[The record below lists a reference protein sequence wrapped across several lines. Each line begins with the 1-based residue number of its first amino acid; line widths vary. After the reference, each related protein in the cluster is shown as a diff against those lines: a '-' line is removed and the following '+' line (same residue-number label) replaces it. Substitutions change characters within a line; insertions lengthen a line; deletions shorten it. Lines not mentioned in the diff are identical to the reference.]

1 MQVCLE
7 NKLLQLKSLALQ
19 DWTAGAAKSMNTNFK
34 DRFANKAN
42 SHRKKPEAVVIVYDF
57 PPRFD
62 LLTWPVTAKRNSGG
76 EENRSIIKFWFSVHY
91 VKIKINNNKFMWIRV
106 FGVTFTSFAFLF
118 QIKSMWKEKSNYFKI
133 SFHLPAAMYDID
145 TRMYFVHKEYT
156 KTYTYMPRFS
166 PSGFFRPFKFLVPTP
181 GPTSENR
188 AHVQGM
194 CVYVNTLRL
203 THPHILLAPSKNTE
217 NTDKTSI
224 FLHIKNNVPL
234 PCVTDTLHLRSPTLM
249 NKQNAYTSAR
259 ARPTESVFANVWT
272 DVKTLCI

>member
-1 MQVCLE
+1 
-7 NKLLQLKSLALQ
+7 
-19 DWTAGAAKSMNTNFK
+19 
-34 DRFANKAN
+34 
-42 SHRKKPEAVVIVYDF
+42 
-57 PPRFD
+57 
-62 LLTWPVTAKRNSGG
+62 
-76 EENRSIIKFWFSVHY
+76 
-91 VKIKINNNKFMWIRV
+91 
-106 FGVTFTSFAFLF
+106 
-118 QIKSMWKEKSNYFKI
+118 
-133 SFHLPAAMYDID
+133 
-145 TRMYFVHKEYT
+145 
-156 KTYTYMPRFS
+156 MPRFS

-234 PCVTDTLHLRSPTLM
+234 PCVTDTPHLRSPTLM

-259 ARPTESVFANVWT
+259 ARPTESVFANV
-272 DVKTLCI
+272 